1 MIYLFTCMSEQHIKL
16 TLVANPFPTIRQ
28 QEMSDV
34 LNWEK
39 WCQFGLTTNTFISQK
54 KYLTFLL
61 LIQ

>member
-1 MIYLFTCMSEQHIKL
+1 MSEQHIKL

-34 LNWEK
+34 FNWEK
-39 WCQFGLTTNTFISQK
+39 WCQFGLTTNTFILQK

-61 LIQ
+61 PIQ